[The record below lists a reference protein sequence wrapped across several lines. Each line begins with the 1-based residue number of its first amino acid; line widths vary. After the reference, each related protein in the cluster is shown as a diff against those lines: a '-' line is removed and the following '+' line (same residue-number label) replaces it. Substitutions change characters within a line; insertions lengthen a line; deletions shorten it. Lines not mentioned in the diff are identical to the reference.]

1 MSAPSLPHALVDIG
15 VNLADRSFRSDLP
28 AVLSRA
34 RAAGVP
40 RMVVTGTSVEN
51 ARAAAEL
58 ARSHEGLWS
67 TAGVHPHHAS
77 TCDDTTIAALREL
90 AARPEVVAVGECGLD
105 YFRDLSPRDVQRR
118 WCAAQLALA
127 AELGMPAFLH
137 DRAAHADLLALVREH
152 RPLLTA
158 AVVHCFTGSGEELD
172 AYLELDLHIGITG
185 WICDE
190 RRGRGLRE
198 IVSRIPADRLMI
210 ETDAPYL
217 MPRTIRPKPKTRRNE
232 PANLIHVLEAVAECR
247 GEDVGGVAEATTRTA
262 RAFFGI

>member
-1 MSAPSLPHALVDIG
+1 MTTKPHGLIDIG
-15 VNLADRSFRSDLP
+15 VNLADRSFRSDLR
-28 AVLSRA
+28 AVLERA
-34 RAAGVP
+34 RAVGVG
-40 RMVVTGTSVEN
+40 RMVLTGTSVAN

-58 ARSHEGLWS
+58 AASHDGLWS
-67 TAGVHPHHAS
+67 TAGVHPHHAK
-77 TCDDTTIAALREL
+77 TRDDATIDALREL

-105 YFRDLSPRDVQRR
+105 YFRDVSPRGVQRQ
-118 WCAAQLALA
+118 WCAEQLALA
-127 AELGMPAFLH
+127 VELAMPAFLH
-137 DRAAHADLLALVREH
+137 DRAAHEDMLALLREH
-152 RPLLTA
+152 RPSLPA

-190 RRGRGLRE
+190 RRGRGLRD
-198 IVSRIPADRLMI
+198 IVARIPADRLMI

-232 PANLIHVLEAVAECR
+232 PANLVHVLQAVAECR
-247 GEDVGGVAEATTRTA
+247 GEEVGAVAEATTRTA